1 MLFVFLLAACVAIS
15 LYMELPRVM
24 FEAQRNKEQ
33 LLIDRGEQYRR
44 AIQLYFRATRTYPPN
59 LDALENTNN
68 RRFLRQRYKDPMTG
82 EDEWR
87 EVHIAAGGVFPDS
100 LVNKPPVPPGQT
112 ESSASASTS
121 TSTEQAAVETAP
133 APWQQR
139 RPSDVSMPL
148 GQAQAEVAQPAE
160 EPQPDSEPADPTV
173 AQENPPGSEP
183 QPGAYPQPGMG
194 PGQQPGVMVQP
205 IYPGAPPAPGVP
217 QPGQTG
223 PSQPQLVPGVP
234 VMPGGARLFPGGFP
248 PQPAM
253 GAGQQPPAPGQPA
266 PASNPALDAIRTML
280 TTPNPRGLA
289 AIQPS
294 STGPQ
299 LGMSGIAGVASKLE
313 AEGIKVYNDRTKYNE
328 WEFLYDARMDRTA
341 APTQRGAQPGTPGRP
356 PGPPQMSPQPQMPGN
371 PQGPGRR

>member
-68 RRFLRQRYKDPMTG
+68 RRYLRRRYKDPMTG
-82 EDEWR
+82 EDAWR
-87 EVHIAAGGVFPDS
+87 LVHIAAGGVFPDS

-112 ESSASASTS
+112 ESSASTSASTS
-121 TSTEQAAVETAP
+121 TEKAAVETAP
-133 APWQQR
+133 SPWQQR
-139 RPSDVSMPL
+139 RPSDISMPL
-148 GQAQAEVAQPAE
+148 GQAQNEMPQPGM
-160 EPQPDSEPADPTV
+160 EPQPDNQPVEPTL

-183 QPGAYPQPGMG
+183 QPGAYPQPAMG
-194 PGQQPGVMVQP
+194 PGQQ
-205 IYPGAPPAPGVP
+205 PGVP

-223 PSQPQLVPGVP
+223 PSQPQVVPGVP
-234 VMPGGARLFPGGFP
+234 VMAGGARLFPGGFP
-248 PQPAM
+248 PQPVT

-341 APTQRGAQPGTPGRP
+341 GAPGTQGQMPGQ
-356 PGPPQMSPQPQMPGN
+356 PQMSPQPRMPTN